1 MHTKESLKKQLAA
14 MGLTGEE
21 TILIHSS
28 MKAIGETQKG
38 ADTVLD
44 ALMEFFEK
52 GLLLLPTHTWKTINA
67 DNPVFDVDNEP
78 ACVGILSNLFLKRPG
93 VIRSLHPTHS
103 TPGGCYD
110 RLKDVGGKILLVGV
124 GHERNTYIHSVEEVL
139 NVPNR
144 LSDMPVLMK
153 IVQHGKKPVSVY
165 MRKHYNSQQP
175 HISEDFV
182 KLNRAFDECGAA
194 VHTVFG
200 SAECILC
207 DARRIFEVTR
217 HVLAPD
223 PECLVTGGEIA
234 PERWQELIR

>member
-1 MHTKESLKKQLAA
+1 M
-14 MGLTGEE
+14 
-21 TILIHSS
+21 
-28 MKAIGETQKG
+28 
-38 ADTVLD
+38 
-44 ALMEFFEK
+44 
-52 GLLLLPTHTWKTINA
+52 
-67 DNPVFDVDNEP
+67 
-78 ACVGILSNLFLKRPG
+78 
-93 VIRSLHPTHS
+93 
-103 TPGGCYD
+103 
-110 RLKDVGGKILLVGV
+110 
-124 GHERNTYIHSVEEVL
+124 
-139 NVPNR
+139 PNR

-165 MRKHYNSQQP
+165 MRKHYNAQQP

-207 DARRIFEVTR
+207 DARRIFEVAR